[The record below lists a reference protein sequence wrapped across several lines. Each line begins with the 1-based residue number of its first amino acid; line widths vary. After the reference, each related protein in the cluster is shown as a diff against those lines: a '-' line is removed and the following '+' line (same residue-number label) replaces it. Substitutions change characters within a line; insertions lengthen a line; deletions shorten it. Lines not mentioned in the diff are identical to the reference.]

1 MHPGYDYK
9 RAAYRQLN
17 HLSQG
22 ANMTITANRYF
33 LAIAM
38 TILPCVSN
46 LKASN
51 SSMKQDLIKIYEE
64 EQQLIEEKKLLLQK
78 ADEGD
83 VDPQNPF
90 EEPYDNVLFPL
101 ELCQKYLSIL
111 KHTIT
116 SDNISTL
123 EHEYNKY
130 GNYSEMLEVKYLS
143 SVLAAIYFDL
153 RDEKEARIHQA
164 MATMVDQQPSLDMT
178 RRERAINYYIR
189 AKICKQL
196 SVESSGSEAYYAQ
209 FLNAGISENSQI
221 SDDTPSLVLDSL
233 FEELKNCSFS

>member
-1 MHPGYDYK
+1 
-9 RAAYRQLN
+9 
-17 HLSQG
+17 
-22 ANMTITANRYF
+22 MTITANRYF

-38 TILPCVSN
+38 TILPCVSTMQ
-46 LKASN
+46 ASN

-64 EQQLIEEKKLLLQK
+64 EEQQLIEEKKLHTQS
-78 ADEGD
+78 AEEEGLALP
-83 VDPQNPF
+83 DPL
-90 EEPYDNVLFPL
+90 EEYYDNVHFRL

-164 MATMVDQQPSLDMT
+164 MATMFDQQPSPTMT
-178 RRERAINYYIR
+178 PRERAIYYYIR

-196 SVESSGSEAYYAQ
+196 MVDNPDSEAYYAQ
-209 FLNAGISENSQI
+209 FLNAGISENSQL